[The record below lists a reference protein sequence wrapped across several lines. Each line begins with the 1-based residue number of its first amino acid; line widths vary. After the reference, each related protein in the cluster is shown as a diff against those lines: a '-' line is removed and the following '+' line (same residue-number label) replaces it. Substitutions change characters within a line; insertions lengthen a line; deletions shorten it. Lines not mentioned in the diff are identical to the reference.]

1 MCGSSLPNNTM
12 KTKLKSVPVALLVAA
27 SFLTSTSAHEPV
39 AEQPETKVQLA
50 ILLDTS
56 NSMDGLIQQA
66 KTQLWSIVNTF
77 GHAKRDGQQAFV
89 EVALYEYGNS
99 ALDRESYFI
108 RQVLP
113 FTRDLDEVSEQLF
126 QLKTNGGDEF
136 CGAVI
141 RRATEQLAWDNTPGT
156 YRAMFIAGNEPFNQG
171 SIDPGSACRE
181 AMDSSILVNTIHCG
195 AEEVGVN
202 SGWKSGALVTG
213 GNFSVIDQNKRVVE
227 ITCPQDAVIIQ
238 LNGDLNKT
246 YLKFGSKGDYGC
258 ANQMRQDS
266 NAEVSQVGQVNRAVT
281 KSTLN
286 YSNRSWDLVDA
297 CKDENF
303 EITKVKRETLPLE
316 LQELEAK
323 ELAAKVAEMTAK
335 REEIQ
340 GKIQQLNREREAF
353 LIAERKRLGEEA
365 KGTLGDEV
373 RKAVSE
379 QAKKLGYE
387 LSPR

>member
-1 MCGSSLPNNTM
+1 M
-12 KTKLKSVPVALLVAA
+12 KTKLKSVPVALLAAA
-27 SFLTSTSAHEPV
+27 SFLTSASAHEPA
-39 AEQPETKVQLA
+39 AEPPETKVQLA

-77 GHAKRDGQQAFV
+77 AHAKRDGQQAFV

-126 QLKTNGGDEF
+126 QLKTNGGDEY

-141 RRATEQLAWDNTPGT
+141 RRATEQLAWDPTPGT
-156 YRAMFIAGNEPFNQG
+156 YRALFIAGNEPFNQG

-181 AMDSSILVNTIHCG
+181 AMESSILVNTIHCG
-195 AEEVGVN
+195 TEAVGVN

-213 GNFSVIDQNKRVVE
+213 GHFSVIDQNKRVVE

-238 LNGDLNKT
+238 LNEDLNKT
-246 YLKFGSKGDYGC
+246 YLKFGTKGDYGC

-266 NAEVSQVGQVNRAVT
+266 NAEVSKVGQVNRAVT
-281 KSTLN
+281 KSTNN
-286 YSNRSWDLVDA
+286 YSNSSWDLVDA

-303 EITKVKRETLPLE
+303 EMTKVKRETLPTE
-316 LQELEAK
+316 LQKLAAE

-353 LIAERKRLGEEA
+353 LTAERKRLGEEA

-379 QAKKLGYE
+379 QAKKLGYD
-387 LSPR
+387 LSAK

>member
-1 MCGSSLPNNTM
+1 MNQKIKSL
-12 KTKLKSVPVALLVAA
+12 PVALLAAA
-27 SFLTSTSAHEPV
+27 SFLTSAHAHEP
-39 AEQPETKVQLA
+39 ALDQSETKVQLA

-89 EVALYEYGNS
+89 EVALYEYGNN

-141 RRATEQLAWDNTPGT
+141 RRAAEQLAWDDTAGT
-156 YRAMFIAGNEPFNQG
+156 YRAIFIAGNEPFNQG
-171 SIDPGSACRE
+171 TIDPGSACRE
-181 AMDSSILVNTIHCG
+181 AMESSILVNTIHCG
-195 AEEVGVN
+195 TESVGVN
-202 SGWKSGALVTG
+202 TGWKSGALVTG

-246 YLKFGSKGDYGC
+246 YLKFGTKGDYGC
-258 ANQMRQDS
+258 ANQRRQDS
-266 NAEVSQVGQVNRAVT
+266 NAEVSKAGQVTRAVT
-281 KSTLN
+281 KSTGN
-286 YSNRSWDLVDA
+286 YSNKSWDLVDA
-297 CKDENF
+297 CKDEDF
-303 EITKVKRETLPLE
+303 EITKVKRETLPTE
-316 LQELEAK
+316 LQKLEAE
-323 ELAAKVAEMTAK
+323 ELATKVAEMTAK

-340 GKIQQLNREREAF
+340 GKIQQLNVEREAF
-353 LIAERKRLGEEA
+353 LAAERKRLGEQAE
-365 KGTLGDEV
+365 GTLGDEV

-379 QAKKLGYE
+379 QAKKLGYN
-387 LSPR
+387 LAAK